1 MEGPSPA
8 EIQYQK
14 DHINETHAPA
24 VLTACIICFTLAVIA
39 VFLRV
44 LSRRMAAAS
53 LGKDDYMI
61 FAALVSVDLLANH
74 GGRKKSFSA
83 YQNVKLTKRMSISY
97 VLWATSL
104 QIF

>member
-1 MEGPSPA
+1 MEGPTPA
-8 EIQYQK
+8 DIQYQK
-14 DHINETHAPA
+14 DHINDTNAPA

-61 FAALVSVDLLANH
+61 FTALVSVHLLANH
-74 GGRKKSFSA
+74 GGREKASSA
-83 YQNVKLTKRMSISY
+83 YQNVKLTKCVFLSY
-97 VLWATSL
+97 LL
-104 QIF
+104 

>member
-1 MEGPSPA
+1 MEGPTPA
-8 EIQYQK
+8 DIQYQK
-14 DHINETHAPA
+14 DHINDTRAPA

-61 FAALVSVDLLANH
+61 FAALVSFDRLANH
-74 GGRKKSFSA
+74 GGPKKSFSA
-83 YQNVKLTKRMSISY
+83 YRNMKLTEFMTISY
-97 VLWATSL
+97 LL
-104 QIF
+104 